1 MSYEILYADKVVKN
15 DIPKIS
21 GLYKT
26 RIKQAIETK
35 LVSQPDLYGKPL
47 RKSLKS
53 YFKLRVGD
61 YRIIFRIENK
71 IIRNATPARND
82 SRSDAGWHGVAS
94 GKVKIFVI
102 AHRRVV
108 YEVMG
113 GRI

>member
-1 MSYEILYADKVVKN
+1 MSYEILYVDKVVKI

-21 GLYKT
+21 GLYKN

-35 LVSQPDLYGKPL
+35 LITSPDLYGKPL
-47 RKSLKS
+47 RKSLKG

-71 IIRNATPARND
+71 
-82 SRSDAGWHGVAS
+82 
-94 GKVKIFVI
+94 KVKIFVI

-108 YEVMG
+108 YEIANS
-113 GRI
+113 RIFSL